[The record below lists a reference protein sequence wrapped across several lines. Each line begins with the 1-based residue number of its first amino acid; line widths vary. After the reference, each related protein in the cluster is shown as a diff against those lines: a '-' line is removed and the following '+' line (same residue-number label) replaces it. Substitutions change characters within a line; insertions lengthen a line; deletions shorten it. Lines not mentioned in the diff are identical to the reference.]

1 MNTRASR
8 RSPRNDSNLDP
19 PITRIPIPSAAN
31 ASMTSRSQGN
41 TGRVWGSRQMQLGTD
56 STRVSTSA
64 SRSRAS
70 GVITKRRSLLAKY
83 IGPAPESAPV
93 TPAPPRTSG
102 RPLRLTVKTDSP
114 EADRPAQAVIPLV
127 VTSRKWTSAQICVPS
142 SVPEKLPDLGAPV
155 PKSQSN
161 LDGMTEVSWIPAVAR
176 AAVTARSWSGVG
188 RREGSAD
195 ATRADALAEAEA
207 PALVGTPWQA
217 TTKSEAQ
224 RRSRRPMRQQ
234 IQRWRVRGSRR
245 RRCARKPLA
254 AKIVCS
260 GVNYG
265 RVELRHLR
273 RGDA

>member
-1 MNTRASR
+1 MPGSCLPSTMTDHFVKPGDDGEEHIRTSRSGTASHSTSAPVPVCPDAPMNTRASR

-102 RPLRLTVKTDSP
+102 RPLTLTVKTDSP
-114 EADRPAQAVIPLV
+114 EADRLAQAVMPSV
-127 VTSRKWTSAQICVPS
+127 FAPRKWTSAQTSDPS
-142 SVPEKLPDLGAPV
+142 RVPENVPDLGAAA

-161 LDGMTEVSWIPAVAR
+161 FDGMTEVPR
-176 AAVTARSWSGVG
+176 
-188 RREGSAD
+188 
-195 ATRADALAEAEA
+195 
-207 PALVGTPWQA
+207 
-217 TTKSEAQ
+217 
-224 RRSRRPMRQQ
+224 
-234 IQRWRVRGSRR
+234 
-245 RRCARKPLA
+245 
-254 AKIVCS
+254 
-260 GVNYG
+260 N
-265 RVELRHLR
+265 
-273 RGDA
+273 